1 MTGAHPDFCIFFA
14 ATIRDI
20 GGYVKREGLALK
32 ERFLLRFLE
41 VAEQLQDDGRFLCR
55 KEDLHPCLNDVQGTT
70 PFDAHY
76 IYHTAWAAR
85 VLARTRPASHIDISS
100 SLYFVSIASAFVP
113 ITFYDYR
120 PAPLT
125 LGNLRCKR
133 ADLTSLPFADESVDS
148 LSCMHVVE
156 HIGLERYGD
165 PFSPQG
171 DIAAMREL
179 ARVLG
184 RGGRLLFAVPIGGV
198 AKIHYNAHRIYTY
211 SAVLEAFGSLC
222 LEEFALVTDR
232 GEFIA
237 HASEAE
243 AQQQKYGCG
252 CFLFRKQK

>member
-1 MTGAHPDFCIFFA
+1 M
-14 ATIRDI
+14 
-20 GGYVKREGLALK
+20 KSEEMALK
-32 ERFLLRFLE
+32 EQFLLRFLE
-41 VAEQLQDDGRFLCR
+41 VAEQLQDGGRFLCR
-55 KEDLHPCLNDVQGTT
+55 KEDLHPCLNDAQGTT

-133 ADLTSLPFADESVDS
+133 ADLTSLSFPDESVDS

-211 SAVLEAFGSLC
+211 SAVLEAFGFLY

>member
-1 MTGAHPDFCIFFA
+1 M
-14 ATIRDI
+14 
-20 GGYVKREGLALK
+20 
-32 ERFLLRFLE
+32 
-41 VAEQLQDDGRFLCR
+41 
-55 KEDLHPCLNDVQGTT
+55 
-70 PFDAHY
+70 
-76 IYHTAWAAR
+76 
-85 VLARTRPASHIDISS
+85 
-100 SLYFVSIASAFVP
+100 SIASAFVP

-211 SAVLEAFGSLC
+211 SAVLAAFGSLC

-232 GEFIA
+232 GDSLLA
-237 HASEAE
+237 LQK
-243 AQQQKYGCG
+243 QQCSNRSTAAGVF
-252 CFLFRKQK
+252 FLKNKSRLQGRRNCWKRNATSMRHYALAVFFGGQDK

>member
-1 MTGAHPDFCIFFA
+1 M
-14 ATIRDI
+14 
-20 GGYVKREGLALK
+20 ALK

-41 VAEQLQDDGRFLCR
+41 VAEHLQDGGRFLCR
-55 KEDLHPCLNDVQGTT
+55 KEDLHPCLNDAQGTT

-133 ADLTSLPFADESVDS
+133 ADLTRLPFADESVDS

-184 RGGRLLFAVPIGGV
+184 KGGICSLLFP
-198 AKIHYNAHRIYTY
+198 
-211 SAVLEAFGSLC
+211 SAGW
-222 LEEFALVTDR
+222 
-232 GEFIA
+232 
-237 HASEAE
+237 
-243 AQQQKYGCG
+243 QK
-252 CFLFRKQK
+252 FTTTPTVSTHTARF

>member
-1 MTGAHPDFCIFFA
+1 M
-14 ATIRDI
+14 
-20 GGYVKREGLALK
+20 GGTRS
-32 ERFLLRFLE
+32 
-41 VAEQLQDDGRFLCR
+41 CT
-55 KEDLHPCLNDVQGTT
+55 H
-70 PFDAHY
+70 
-76 IYHTAWAAR
+76 AAR
-85 VLARTRPASHIDISS
+85 KPYRHFFEPLFCVYRVGLCAHHVLRLSPR
-100 SLYFVSIASAFVP
+100 
-113 ITFYDYR
+113 
-120 PAPLT
+120 PLT

-211 SAVLEAFGSLC
+211 SAVLEAFGFLLSL
-222 LEEFALVTDR
+222 
-232 GEFIA
+232 I
-237 HASEAE
+237 HI
-243 AQQQKYGCG
+243 
-252 CFLFRKQK
+252 